1 MREALPPRC
10 SPHPY
15 SHVKPKTP
23 LSANTEV
30 EGRDYVET
38 QVLRHSTCAS
48 ATGGHDNGDQFAGR
62 NYNGI
67 AYSGAKS
74 SAPSGHPKMN
84 MDETGRPDASG
95 QLTAKPANANGTHD
109 LKPFADQLMAIA
121 QQLRAGEFD
130 TAPAKPAEVAFTPG
144 ETASDATDLANQRM
158 EYAKLARKA
167 YATRRKREGIFG
179 QVELFGEPAWD
190 ILLDLY
196 VAFVE
201 EKSVSVSSACIG
213 SAAPPT
219 TGLRWLGVLA
229 ENDLIAR
236 EPDPEDQRRVMVQ
249 LTEHGIEIMDRYF
262 ASVSSSS

>member
-1 MREALPPRC
+1 
-10 SPHPY
+10 
-15 SHVKPKTP
+15 
-23 LSANTEV
+23 
-30 EGRDYVET
+30 
-38 QVLRHSTCAS
+38 
-48 ATGGHDNGDQFAGR
+48 
-62 NYNGI
+62 
-67 AYSGAKS
+67 
-74 SAPSGHPKMN
+74 MN
-84 MDETGRPDASG
+84 MDETGRPEISRQSSEKG
-95 QLTAKPANANGTHD
+95 TGSKPGADPGGMHD

-130 TAPAKPAEVAFTPG
+130 TAPTKPAPVANSG
-144 ETASDATDLANQRM
+144 EDGGNTNPDKANQSDQRM
-158 EYAKLARKA
+158 EYAKLARKS

-201 EKSVSVSSACIG
+201 EKAVSVSSACIG

-229 ENDLIAR
+229 EKNLIVR
-236 EPDPEDQRRVMVQ
+236 EPDPEDQRRVMVR
-249 LTEHGIEIMDRYF
+249 LTEHGIDTMDRYF